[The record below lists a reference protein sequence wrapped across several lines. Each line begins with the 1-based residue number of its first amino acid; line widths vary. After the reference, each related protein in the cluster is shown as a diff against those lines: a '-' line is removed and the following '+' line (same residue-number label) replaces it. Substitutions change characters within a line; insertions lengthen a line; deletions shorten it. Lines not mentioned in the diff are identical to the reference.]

1 MKKLLA
7 AAAIATAALVAAT
20 ALTAPAFAALE
31 NGAKAPD
38 FTATGMKGGKQFQF
52 KLSDALKKGPV
63 VVFFFPAAFTPG
75 CTAETKAFSDM
86 ADEYTA
92 AGATLVGVT
101 GGAKLADGTMASAKD
116 SLARLEEFS
125 KEHCRDKFAIA
136 AVSGDTVKAYDVS
149 FNEQRPDW
157 TNRTSYVIAPDGKIL
172 LAHTDMQAP
181 SHITKTLEAVKAW
194 KASHGAHA
202 NH

>member
-7 AAAIATAALVAAT
+7 AAAIATAAIVAAT
-20 ALTAPAFAALE
+20 TFTAPAFAALE

-63 VVFFFPAAFTPG
+63 VVFFFPAAYTPG

-86 ADEYTA
+86 ADEYA
-92 AGATLVGVT
+92 SAGATLVGVT

-136 AVSGDTVKAYDVS
+136 AVNADTVKAYDVS

-172 LAHTDMQAP
+172 LSHTDMQAP

-194 KASHGAHA
+194 KAAHG